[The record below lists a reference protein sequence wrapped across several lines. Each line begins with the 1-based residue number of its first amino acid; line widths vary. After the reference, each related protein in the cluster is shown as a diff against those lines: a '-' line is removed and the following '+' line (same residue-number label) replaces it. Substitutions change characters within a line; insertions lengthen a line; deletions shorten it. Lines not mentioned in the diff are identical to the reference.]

1 MKFYFNYLSVRINS
15 IALLCGENASDSD
28 TLTPVDKL
36 PVTQASCLQPRLRA
50 NILTLHKL
58 PINSSYSTLK
68 S

>member
-1 MKFYFNYLSVRINS
+1 MKFYFNYLSVRIDS

-50 NILTLHKL
+50 KYLDFA
-58 PINSSYSTLK
+58 
-68 S
+68 